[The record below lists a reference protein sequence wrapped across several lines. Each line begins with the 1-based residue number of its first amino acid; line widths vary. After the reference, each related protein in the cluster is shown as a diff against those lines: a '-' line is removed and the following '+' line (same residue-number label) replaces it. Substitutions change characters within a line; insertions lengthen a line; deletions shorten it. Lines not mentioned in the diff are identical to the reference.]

1 MRQIMTIIQNES
13 LVKES
18 IANSNSII
26 TSIWFWISL
35 VEFLII
41 IFFIIKLLKKKNN
54 LAFSDLSKE
63 QLKKAQSTNVDMDNL
78 MNSINGSKEL
88 YKTLSKTCHPDRFI
102 NSDKQNLA
110 ENIFQEISKNKRNYN
125 KLIALKQRAINEL
138 NINL

>member
-1 MRQIMTIIQNES
+1 MTIIQNES
-13 LVKES
+13 LVQEN
-18 IANSNSII
+18 IANSNSLI

-41 IFFIIKLLKKKNN
+41 VLFIIKLLKKKNN

-78 MNSINGSKEL
+78 MNSINGAREL

-102 NSDKQNLA
+102 NSDKEKIA
-110 ENIFQEISKNKRNYN
+110 EKIFQEISKNKRNYN
-125 KLIALKQRAINEL
+125 ELVELKQRAINEL
-138 NINL
+138 NINI

>member
-1 MRQIMTIIQNES
+1 MKQIMTIIQNES
-13 LVKES
+13 LVKEGV
-18 IANSNSII
+18 ANSNSIF

-35 VEFLII
+35 VEFII
-41 IFFIIKLLKKKNN
+41 IVLFIIKLLKKQNN

-63 QLKKAQSTNVDMDNL
+63 QLKKAQSTNVDMNNL

-88 YKTLSKTCHPDRFI
+88 YKTLSRTCHPDRFI
-102 NSDKQNLA
+102 NSDKQKFA

-125 KLIALKQRAINEL
+125 KLVELKQRAINEL

>member
-63 QLKKAQSTNVDMDNL
+63 QLKKAKSTNVDMDNL